1 MKKRTLS
8 RSLIL
13 SAAFLS
19 TSASAVTMTLENL
32 AADQDAP
39 YTEFGYTVV
48 APGAHLHGTFNPTNT
63 TNAAQMAA
71 DTSGVSLSKAG
82 GGKFDLISLDAFN
95 VAGLDQTTGTY
106 AISIDGIIDGATAVS
121 KQLKTG
127 ENGTVSFDNQWMGLD
142 EVQFV
147 YESQPSGFGSF
158 SAFAGDDFKFDDIT
172 LVDAVTPEPIPEPTT
187 PEPTTPE
194 PIPEPTTPEPTTPE
208 PIPEPTTPE
217 PIPEPTTP
225 EPIPEPTTPVPTTP
239 NPVPVPAAVWFFV
252 SALSGLGIIRRK
264 QTK

>member
-63 TNAAQMAA
+63 SNAAQMAA
-71 DTSGVSLSKAG
+71 DTSGMSLSKAG

-147 YESQPSGFGSF
+147 YESQPSGFGSM
-158 SAFAGDDFKFDDIT
+158 SAFAGDDFKFDYIT
-172 LVDAVTPEPIPEPTT
+172 LVDAATPEPVPEPTT
-187 PEPTTPE
+187 PEPV
-194 PIPEPTTPEPTTPE
+194 PEPTTPEPV
-208 PIPEPTTPE
+208 
-217 PIPEPTTP
+217 
-225 EPIPEPTTPVPTTP
+225 PEPTTPVPTTP

-264 QTK
+264 QAK